1 MTRHHDDH
9 LIRAIALNGRAR
21 VAAALTT
28 ATAEELRRIHDPS
41 PQVAAALARLS
52 TGAVL
57 LASAL
62 EKVTQREPILTLET
76 NGGGP
81 AGLLVATAS
90 PAGWVRAVAANPL
103 AATPKRHDG
112 ILDVAAVVGNDGQL
126 VVTRDP
132 GHGEPYRGV
141 VELSSGD
148 LARDLA
154 VYLSESE
161 QSPSAVVFGVLV
173 VPEGRVDVSGG
184 MLIQL
189 FPGVSDDE
197 ADVLT
202 DRLGELGALSSRIA
216 DGDGPREWLA
226 TVFPEGCTIVEE
238 VPVRFHCGCSSQ
250 KVEAAL
256 KLLGVG
262 EIRAA
267 MDEDNDRKAVL
278 TCGFCHH
285 RYTVAHDRLRE
296 LLAEVE
302 AERRSTGAATR
313 KRPRTV

>member
-1 MTRHHDDH
+1 MPRHHSDH

-28 ATAEELRRIHDPS
+28 ETAEELRRIHDPS

-52 TGAVL
+52 TGALL

-62 EKVTQREPILTLET
+62 EKVTQKEPILTLET

-103 AATPKRHDG
+103 AATPTGSDG
-112 ILDVAAVVGNDGQL
+112 KLDVAAVVGNAGQL

-141 VELSSGD
+141 VELFSGD
-148 LARDLA
+148 LAKDLA
-154 VYLSESE
+154 VYLNESE
-161 QSPSAVVFGVLV
+161 QSPAAVVFGVLV
-173 VPEGRVDVSGG
+173 VPEGRVDISGG

-189 FPGVSDDE
+189 LPGVSDDE
-197 ADVLT
+197 ADALAA
-202 DRLGELGALSSRIA
+202 RLGELGALSSRIA

-226 TVFPEGCTIVEE
+226 TVFPEGCTILDE
-238 VPVRFHCGCSSQ
+238 VPVRFHCGCSSK

-267 MDEDNDRKAVL
+267 MDEDNERRAVL

-285 RYTVAHDRLRE
+285 EYIVAHERLRE
-296 LLAEVE
+296 LLAEVDS
-302 AERRSTGAATR
+302 ERRSTAAA
-313 KRPRTV
+313 PRDESTP